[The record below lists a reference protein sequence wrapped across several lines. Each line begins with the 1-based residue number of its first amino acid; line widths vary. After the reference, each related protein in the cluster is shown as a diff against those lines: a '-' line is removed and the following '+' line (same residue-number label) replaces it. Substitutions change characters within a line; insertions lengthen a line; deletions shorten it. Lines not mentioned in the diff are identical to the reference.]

1 MNALCQFFSTR
12 NRTKNAWNIWKW
24 SPPITR
30 HTKSK
35 NSKGMGLLF
44 WSFLN
49 TFPFILSTH
58 SSETWQVD
66 NFNILTLI
74 ISIYFKNVKFKNFAF
89 IDCHFMNKMYRSR
102 ACMRDSTLVTSY
114 YTQMYYTQT
123 KLCKCWSTS
132 EHYCITAY
140 RNHAG
145 FYTSYQLLHS
155 DVLHTN

>member
-1 MNALCQFFSTR
+1 MPIFFHKKPDKKCLKYMKMAT
-12 NRTKNAWNIWKW
+12 AD
-24 SPPITR
+24 TR

-66 NFNILTLI
+66 NFNMLTLI

-89 IDCHFMNKMYRSR
+89 VDCHFMNKMYRSR
-102 ACMRDSTLVTSY
+102 ACMRDSTLPV
-114 YTQMYYTQT
+114 
-123 KLCKCWSTS
+123 
-132 EHYCITAY
+132 
-140 RNHAG
+140 
-145 FYTSYQLLHS
+145 HS